1 MDYWYLPAASSTG
14 CVVRAHRVQRFQTL
28 CSVES
33 ETTSAL
39 PLFLTKNSS
48 TVDRCNFWITGE
60 HSEEQV
66 GGERQ
71 LQALVASQG
80 RTSYAGSKRS
90 YMWSLSSVMDPILW
104 WHAEPQDWRE
114 TFSSEPS
121 EVESKASCSFR
132 WGGFSFSLLLSFI
145 LNLYRM
151 RSWELGLPGQEKQ

>member
-1 MDYWYLPAASSTG
+1 MS
-14 CVVRAHRVQRFQTL
+14 
-28 CSVES
+28 
-33 ETTSAL
+33 
-39 PLFLTKNSS
+39 
-48 TVDRCNFWITGE
+48 GE

-132 WGGFSFSLLLSFI
+132 WGGFSFSLPLSFI
-145 LNLYRM
+145 LNLTEWGVENWAYQGKRNNRHEVYGEVEAVLLIDHYLPLAM
-151 RSWELGLPGQEKQ
+151 NLNVLVWSWIVCQFKLSVSVFCQSLFS